1 MIRLHRAAWPPGRLD
16 PVTGPD
22 ARGDGDGWLECEL
35 GHRHW
40 GLFGAAGLLVH
51 RPAPAGGDEVL
62 LQHRATWSHH
72 GGTWGLLGGARHS
85 DESAVAAALRE
96 AGEEGGLSPSD
107 VDVHG
112 EYDDVHGGWAY
123 ATVLAATGPSTE
135 ARPTGG
141 ESIDVGWF
149 RTDALTELP
158 LHPGFA
164 ATWPLLQAALQPL
177 TLVVDAANVV
187 GSRPDGWW
195 KDRAG
200 AARRLVAAC
209 TALATAG
216 VTGSDLPDGLQS
228 PLDRCWPRVVVVVEG
243 AARPVATDSAAREVE
258 VVAAPGAGDDTI
270 VEVAAGRDG
279 QGPVLVVT
287 ADRELRRRVES
298 LGAETVGPRWL
309 TDLTAR

>member
-1 MIRLHRAAWPPGRLD
+1 M
-16 PVTGPD
+16 TGPD
-22 ARGDGDGWLECEL
+22 ARGDGDGWVACGL

-51 RPAPAGGDEVL
+51 RQAPAGGDEVL

-149 RTDALTELP
+149 PTEALSELP
-158 LHPGFA
+158 MHPGFA
-164 ATWPLLQAALQPL
+164 ATWPLLQDSLRPL

-209 TALATAG
+209 AALASAG
-216 VTGSDLPDGLQS
+216 VAGSHLPAGPQS
-228 PLDRCWPRVVVVVEG
+228 SLARCWPSVVVVVEG
-243 AARPVATDSAAREVE
+243 AARQIATDSTAPGVE
-258 VVAAPGAGDDTI
+258 VVAAPGSGDDTI
-270 VEVAAGRDG
+270 VEVAGRDD
-279 QGPVLVVT
+279 QAPVLVVT

-309 TDLTAR
+309 TDLTS

>member
-1 MIRLHRAAWPPGRLD
+1 
-16 PVTGPD
+16 VTGPD
-22 ARGDGDGWLECEL
+22 ARGDGDGWVKCEL

-51 RPAPAGGDEVL
+51 RPTGDGGDEVL

-85 DESAVAAALRE
+85 DESAVVAALRE
-96 AGEEGGLSPSD
+96 AGEEGGLSPAD
-107 VDVHG
+107 VEVHG
-112 EYDDVHGGWAY
+112 QYDDAHGGWAY
-123 ATVLAATGPSTE
+123 ATVLAMTDGSTE
-135 ARPTGG
+135 ATPTGG

-149 RTDALTELP
+149 TTDAMTGLP

-164 ATWPLLQAALQPL
+164 ATWPLLRDALRPL

-200 AARRLVAAC
+200 AARRLVAVCA
-209 TALATAG
+209 ALASAG
-216 VTGSDLPDGLQS
+216 VAGSDLPDAVQL
-228 PLDRCWPRVVVVVEG
+228 PTLDHWWPRVLVVVEG
-243 AARPVATDSAAREVE
+243 AARPIADEPTEPGVE
-258 VVAAPGAGDDTI
+258 VVEAPGSGDDTI
-270 VEVAAGRDG
+270 VDVARRAGP
-279 QGPVLVVT
+279 GPVLVVT

-298 LGAETVGPRWL
+298 LGATTVGPRWL
-309 TDLTAR
+309 TDLTG

>member
-1 MIRLHRAAWPPGRLD
+1 M
-16 PVTGPD
+16 TGPD
-22 ARGDGDGWLECEL
+22 ARGDGDGWVECEL

-40 GLFGAAGLLVH
+40 GLFGAAGLLLH
-51 RPAPAGGDEVL
+51 RQTPGGEDEVL

-72 GGTWGLLGGARHS
+72 GGTWGLLGGARHG

-96 AGEEGGLSPSD
+96 AGEEGGLSSGD
-107 VDVHG
+107 VEVHG
-112 EYDDVHGGWAY
+112 EYDDTHGGWSY
-123 ATVLAATGPSTE
+123 ATLIAATDLSTE

-149 RTDALTELP
+149 TTDALAGLP

-164 ATWPLLQAALQPL
+164 ATWPLLQTALRPL

-200 AARRLVAAC
+200 AARRLVASC
-209 TALATAG
+209 TALASAG
-216 VTGSDLPDGLQS
+216 VAGSDLPEGAPRPALA
-228 PLDRCWPRVVVVVEG
+228 LWWPRVVVVVEG
-243 AARPVATDSAAREVE
+243 AARQVAAEPTEPGVE
-258 VVAAPGAGDDTI
+258 VVGAPGSGDDTI
-270 VEVAAGRDG
+270 VEVARRAET
-279 QGPVLVVT
+279 GPVLVVT

-298 LGAETVGPRWL
+298 LGATTVGPRWL
-309 TDLTAR
+309 TDLTSGPPSR